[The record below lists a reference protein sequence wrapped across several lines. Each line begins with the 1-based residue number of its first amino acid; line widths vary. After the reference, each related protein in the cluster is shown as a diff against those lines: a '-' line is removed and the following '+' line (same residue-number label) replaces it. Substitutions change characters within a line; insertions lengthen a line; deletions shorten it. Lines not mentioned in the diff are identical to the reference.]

1 MDPFSKS
8 MFGFFIL
15 LNIIWVFLIG
25 ISMITKKDNHSDFTF
40 VMIILWLILIISK
53 LSTFIGEMVF

>member
-1 MDPFSKS
+1 MEI
-8 MFGFFIL
+8 FFII